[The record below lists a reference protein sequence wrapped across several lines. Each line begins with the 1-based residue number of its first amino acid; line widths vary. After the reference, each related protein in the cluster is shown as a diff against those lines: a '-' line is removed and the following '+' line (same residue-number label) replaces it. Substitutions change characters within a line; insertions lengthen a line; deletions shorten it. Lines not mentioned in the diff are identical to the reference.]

1 MLLRC
6 FRVILMWSRS
16 PGMRVFV
23 QCVHFYVQGVCM
35 YVCVCVCVRAYVY
48 TYTHELNDVCKT
60 FLGLFNVQIFMYKV
74 CVYVCVCVCV
84 YLCMYIHIRI
94 TYIYMYACIK

>member
-1 MLLRC
+1 M
-6 FRVILMWSRS
+6 F
-16 PGMRVFV
+16 
-23 QCVHFYVQGVCM
+23 
-35 YVCVCVCVRAYVY
+35 VCVCVRAYVY

-84 YLCMYIHIRI
+84 CTCVC
-94 TYIYMYACIK
+94 TYIYVLHTYTCMHVLNDVFNISRTI